1 MFAAQNKKR
10 LATAIWSFLVCAT
23 ARAVQFGIGPSPSK
37 LNLLYKVHGTV
48 SVVLTMC
55 GPNFS
60 RPGLLRHRFT
70 QTRRQS
76 AVAPV
81 QNKRFA

>member
-10 LATAIWSFLVCAT
+10 LAAAIWSFLVCVT
-23 ARAVQFGIGPSPSK
+23 ARAVQLGFGASPSK
-37 LNLLYKVHGTV
+37 LNLLYKVHGSV
-48 SVVLTMC
+48 PVVLATC
-55 GPNFS
+55 GPNSS
-60 RPGLLRHRFT
+60 RFGLSGYRFT

-76 AVAPV
+76 AVSAV